1 MTTITEDEARSLLD
15 QCINEVVSLE
25 ADCVL
30 DPDVEDDVSEW
41 LEARPLVQHIF
52 LRTCLQWSR
61 YPSPKSDWVGTRVT
75 VGDPGITL
83 TRLVSD
89 ADFDVAF
96 AIEGFALSQR
106 IHAPV
111 LAGLLAKL
119 D

>member
-1 MTTITEDEARSLLD
+1 MTTITDDEARNMLD
-15 QCINEVVSLE
+15 QYINEVVSLE
-25 ADCVL
+25 VACVL

-41 LEARPLVQHIF
+41 LEAMPLVRHIF

-61 YPSPKSDWVGTRVT
+61 YPSAESDWVGTRVT

-89 ADFDVAF
+89 DDVDLTV
-96 AIEGFALSQR
+96 AIEGFSLRQR
-106 IHAPV
+106 MAAPV
-111 LAGLLAKL
+111 LAGLLDRL